1 MEASSITGF
10 ATARGTGGECAELLA
25 VLECHQDR
33 LYNYLLSMLMDS
45 DDAQDCL
52 QDTFLRAYE
61 QSLRGSGIS
70 GPWLYTVARH
80 RAVDVL
86 RSRGKVQRAPADLTE
101 VCDSWWDDRSQ
112 QAHDLLSILPA
123 QEREVLYLFDVDGFS
138 GEEISRLLG
147 IRPGAVRARIFR
159 ARERV
164 RCCQRQSTTSREE

>member
-1 MEASSITGF
+1 
-10 ATARGTGGECAELLA
+10 
-25 VLECHQDR
+25 VLESHQDR

-52 QDTFLRAYE
+52 QDTFLRAYQ

-86 RSRGKVQRAPADLTE
+86 RSRGKLQRGPVSLAE
-101 VCDSWWDDRSQ
+101 VCDSSWDDRSQ
-112 QAHDLLSILPA
+112 HAHDLLSILPVE
-123 QEREVLYLFDVDGFS
+123 EREVLYLFDVDGFS

-164 RCCQRQSTTSREE
+164 RCQRQSTPSGEE

>member
-1 MEASSITGF
+1 VGAGSVAGF
-10 ATARGTGGECAELLA
+10 ATARDAGGEDAELLA
-25 VLECHQDR
+25 VLESHQDR

-52 QDTFLRAYE
+52 QDTFLRAYQ

-86 RSRGKVQRAPADLTE
+86 RRRGKVQRGPADLAE
-101 VCDSWWDDRSQ
+101 VCDSSWDDRSQ
-112 QAHDLLSILPA
+112 HAHDMLSVLPA

-164 RCCQRQSTTSREE
+164 RCGRRQSTQSGEE

>member
-1 MEASSITGF
+1 MEAGSIMGF

-25 VLECHQDR
+25 VLESHQDR
-33 LYNYLLSMLMDS
+33 LYNYLLSMLLDG

-52 QDTFLRAYE
+52 QDTFLRAHQ

-86 RSRGKVQRAPADLTE
+86 RSRGKVQRASADLAE

-164 RCCQRQSTTSREE
+164 RCQRQSTPSGEE

>member
-1 MEASSITGF
+1 MEAGSIMGF
-10 ATARGTGGECAELLA
+10 VTARGTGGECAELLA
-25 VLECHQDR
+25 VLESHQDR
-33 LYNYLLSMLMDS
+33 LYNYLLSMLMDG
-45 DDAQDCL
+45 DDARDCL
-52 QDTFLRAYE
+52 QDTFLRAYQ

-86 RSRGKVQRAPADLTE
+86 RSRGKVQRGPADLAE

-112 QAHDLLSILPA
+112 QAHDLLSVLPA

-164 RCCQRQSTTSREE
+164 RRQRQSTPSGEE

>member
-1 MEASSITGF
+1 MGAGSVAGF
-10 ATARGTGGECAELLA
+10 ATARDAGGEDAELLA
-25 VLECHQDR
+25 VLESHQDR
-33 LYNYLLSMLMDS
+33 LYNYLL
-45 DDAQDCL
+45 
-52 QDTFLRAYE
+52 QDTFLRAYQ

-86 RSRGKVQRAPADLTE
+86 RSRGKVQRGPAALAE
-101 VCDSWWDDRSQ
+101 VCDSSWDDRSQ
-112 QAHDLLSILPA
+112 HAHDLLSILPA

-164 RCCQRQSTTSREE
+164 RCQRQSTTSREE